1 MNKRI
6 LTRLL
11 ALVSVLALLLGM
23 SVLGICAASETE
35 AAEIESTVTEQET
48 ESQKKNPT
56 NEELGG
62 FFSAE
67 RIKYAVLVSVQ
78 GMVMIFLVLS
88 ILWGVVALMKVFL
101 HDIPAKKAAKQAALA
116 KAVEV
121 AAAPVEESA
130 VIAASEED
138 EGEIVAAITAA
149 IAAMLQSEE
158 YKGQFE
164 SGFRV
169 VSFTRKGGAWNKQN

>member
-1 MNKRI
+1 MNKRF

-11 ALVSVLALLLGM
+11 ALVSVLALLFGM
-23 SVLGICAASETE
+23 CVLGICAAEETE
-35 AAEIESTVTEQET
+35 AVEQESTVTEQET
-48 ESQKKNPT
+48 AVQKKNPT

-78 GMVMIFLVLS
+78 GMVMIFFVLS

-101 HDIPAKKAAKQAALA
+101 HDIPAKKEAKKAALA

-121 AAAPVEESA
+121 AVAPVEQPVA
-130 VIAASEED
+130 VAEPEED

-149 IAAMLQSEE
+149 IALMLQSEE

>member
-1 MNKRI
+1 MNKRF

-11 ALVSVLALLLGM
+11 ALVSVLALLFGM
-23 SVLGICAASETE
+23 CMLGICAAEETE
-35 AAEIESTVTEQET
+35 AVDKESTVTEQET
-48 ESQKKNPT
+48 AVQKKNPT

-101 HDIPAKKAAKQAALA
+101 HDIPAKKEAKKAALA

-121 AAAPVEESA
+121 AVAPVEQPVA
-130 VIAASEED
+130 VAEPEED

-149 IAAMLQSEE
+149 IALMLQSEE

>member
-1 MNKRI
+1 MKI
-6 LTRLL
+6 TIWTRLL
-11 ALVSVLALLLGM
+11 ALLSVLVLLLGTC
-23 SVLGICAASETE
+23 VLGVAAADDTE
-35 AAEIESTVTEQET
+35 AAEVDTAVTEAQSER
-48 ESQKKNPT
+48 KNPT

-67 RIKYAVLVSVQ
+67 RIKYAALVSVQ

-101 HDIPAKKAAKQAALA
+101 HDIPAKKEAKKAALA

-121 AAAPVEESA
+121 AAAPVEQPVPVTEP
-130 VIAASEED
+130 EED

-158 YKGQFE
+158 YNGQFA

>member
-1 MNKRI
+1 MKRTL

-11 ALVSVLALLLGM
+11 ALLSVLVLTLGLCT
-23 SVLGICAASETE
+23 LGAAATDQAAPEAEITE
-35 AAEIESTVTEQET
+35 AESAAENR
-48 ESQKKNPT
+48 NPT

-62 FFSAE
+62 FFSPM
-67 RIKYAVLVSVQ
+67 RIEYAVTVTLQ
-78 GMVMIFLVLS
+78 GMLMIFAVLG
-88 ILWGVVALMKVFL
+88 ILWGVVSLMKVFL
-101 HDIPAKKAAKQAALA
+101 HDIPAKRAAKKAALA

-121 AAAPVEESA
+121 AAAPVEQPA
-130 VIAASEED
+130 VIAEPTED

-149 IAAMLQSEE
+149 IALMLQSEE

-169 VSFTRKGGAWNKQN
+169 VSFKRKGGAWNREN

>member
-1 MNKRI
+1 MNKRF

-11 ALVSVLALLLGM
+11 ALVSVLALLFGM
-23 SVLGICAASETE
+23 CVLSICAAEETE
-35 AAEIESTVTEQET
+35 AVEQESTVTEQET
-48 ESQKKNPT
+48 AVQKKNPT

-78 GMVMIFLVLS
+78 GMVMIFFVLS

-101 HDIPAKKAAKQAALA
+101 HDIPAKKEAKKAALA

-121 AAAPVEESA
+121 AVAPVEQPVA
-130 VIAASEED
+130 VAEPEED

>member
-1 MNKRI
+1 MNKKY

-11 ALVSVLALLLGM
+11 ALVSVLALLFGM
-23 SVLGICAASETE
+23 CMLGIYAAEETE
-35 AAEIESTVTEQET
+35 AVEQESTVTEQET
-48 ESQKKNPT
+48 AVQKKNPT

-78 GMVMIFLVLS
+78 GMAMIFLVLS

-101 HDIPAKKAAKQAALA
+101 HDIPAKKAAKKAALA

-121 AAAPVEESA
+121 AAAPVEQP
-130 VIAASEED
+130 VAAAAPEED

-149 IAAMLQSEE
+149 IAVMLQSEE

>member
-1 MNKRI
+1 MNKKF

-35 AAEIESTVTEQET
+35 AAEVESTVTEQET
-48 ESQKKNPT
+48 VVQKKNPT

-101 HDIPAKKAAKQAALA
+101 HDIPAKKEAKKAALA

-121 AAAPVEESA
+121 AVAPVEQPVA
-130 VIAASEED
+130 VAEPEED